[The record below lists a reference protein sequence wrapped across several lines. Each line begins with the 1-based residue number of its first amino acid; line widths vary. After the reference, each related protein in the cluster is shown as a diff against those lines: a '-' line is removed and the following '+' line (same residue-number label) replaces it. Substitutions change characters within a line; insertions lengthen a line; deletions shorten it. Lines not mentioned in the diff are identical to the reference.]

1 MPKNTHQ
8 SRRSI
13 SRPTARRRAVTF
25 VGKAYSHDPH
35 ERISSIGGV
44 NYDRTSWRLTQ
55 EAAIEGIESGKDE
68 FYIAT
73 DDGPVDLVVTT
84 VDDQKYLQ
92 RANDLSVTE
101 P

>member
-1 MPKNTHQ
+1 MPKNIHQ
-8 SRRSI
+8 SPRSI

-44 NYDRTSWRLTQ
+44 NYDRTPWRLSQ
-55 EAAIEGIESGKDE
+55 EAAIAGIESGTDE
-68 FYIAT
+68 FYIST

-92 RANDLSVTE
+92 SANDVTVTGQ
-101 P
+101 